1 MVRLQN
7 ASQGWLAL
15 AAGVA
20 LLAPPAAV
28 RAFQPARANPA
39 DPDLRV
45 LLLQDTLVRVRPAA
59 SSAGLRVLD
68 GQGRL
73 LQSLGSAELLQLD
86 PSALPP
92 GRELWLEAVGTPA
105 EPDPGLWLQ
114 QRRYRGRL
122 QVRLEGAQLQVVNHV
137 PLETYLTSVV
147 GSEMPAS
154 WPQEALRA
162 QAVAARTYALKTRK
176 PAGIFDLRATTASQV
191 YKGVEAE
198 TPSTLAAV
206 QGTRG
211 QVLTYNDALIEAV
224 FHSSSGGSTESS
236 GDLWAKQLPYLVS
249 VPDFDQASPVR
260 EWRQPLDRQQLR
272 KAFPELGEVQAI
284 EVLRSTPTGRVRE
297 ARVQGG
303 QGQLLLSG
311 AQLRQRL
318 GLKSTWVRFEQASP
332 AAVPVP
338 VRLEG
343 LAFLVLPPPPLPSSQ
358 QLPSSQPL
366 LTQPLQLVAVGR
378 GFGHGI
384 GMSQWGALAMAQR
397 GESYA
402 AILSH
407 YYRGAQLRTYSD
419 LAGTSVAA
427 GGL

>member
-7 ASQGWLAL
+7 APQKLLAL
-15 AAGVA
+15 AAGVVW
-20 LLAPPAAV
+20 LMPPAPL
-28 RAFQPARANPA
+28 RAFQPARPNPA

-45 LLLQDTLVRVRPAA
+45 LLLQGDVVRVRPAA
-59 SSAGLRVLD
+59 VAAGLRLRD

-73 LQSLGSAELLQLD
+73 LQELGNTEVLQLE
-86 PSALPP
+86 PAALET

-122 QVRLEGAQLQVVNHV
+122 QVRLEGGKLQVVNHV

-176 PAGIFDLRATTASQV
+176 PAGLFDLRATTASQV

-198 TPSTLAAV
+198 TPSTQAAV

-211 QVLTYNDALIEAV
+211 LVLTYNDALIEAV

-236 GDLWAKQLPYLVS
+236 GNLWAKQLPYLVS

-260 EWRQPLDRQQLR
+260 DWRQPLDRQQLR
-272 KAFPELGEVQAI
+272 KAFPELGEVRAI
-284 EVLRSTPTGRVRE
+284 DVLSSTPTGRVRQ
-297 ARVQGG
+297 ARVQGA

-318 GLKSTWVRFEQASP
+318 GLKSTWVRFEQEQAASATATATASQP
-332 AAVPVP
+332 
-338 VRLEG
+338 LFEG
-343 LAFLVLPPPPLPSSQ
+343 LAFSVLPPPPLPSQ
-358 QLPSSQPL
+358 PLPSPA
-366 LTQPLQLVAVGR
+366 LQLVAVGR

-384 GMSQWGALAMAQR
+384 GMSQWGALAMAQQ
-397 GESYA
+397 GQSYGS
-402 AILSH
+402 ILSH
-407 YYRGAQLRTYSD
+407 YYRGAQLRTFSD
-419 LAGTSVAA
+419 LSGTSVAA